1 MNNQALK
8 YYMHDGPS
16 AFRFELEGQLTDESA
31 RRLEQDWITASSVMA
46 GRTLIVDMTFVTAA
60 DEAGRELLGRWHAS
74 GARLVAASKTSR
86 SLAESIIGGRLPE
99 YGAPRGQTIAEPT
112 WLPFRSFSEG
122 TQSGVRRLALPY
134 RGMTVRDKVALPNW
148 TPSRRSSHTVLFAL
162 LLFLF
167 PTSVNGAP
175 NYIRQLIP
183 KVNRFSCFATS
194 GTNGPNVPC
203 QPSGDVVP
211 PRPAKK
217 GTLE

>member
-60 DEAGRELLGRWHAS
+60 DAAGRELLGRWHAS

-86 SLAESIIGGRLPE
+86 SLAESIIGRKLPE
-99 YGAPRGQTIAEPT
+99 YSAPRGQTIAEPT

-122 TQSGVRRLALPY
+122 TPSGVRRLALPY
-134 RGMTVRDKVALPNW
+134 RGMTVRDKVTLPNW
-148 TPSRRSSHTVLFAL
+148 TPSKRHSHTVVFAMLL
-162 LLFLF
+162 LLF
-167 PTSVNGAP
+167 PANVNGANVKRHGSNGVP
-175 NYIRQLIP
+175 VMAAP
-183 KVNRFSCFATS
+183 AFACVAD
-194 GTNGPNVPC
+194 GAGPRRLAI
-203 QPSGDVVP
+203 SDA
-211 PRPAKK
+211 PRRELRRAR
-217 GTLE
+217 